1 MYIANNIV
9 IHKIILLPGKAK
21 PKLVEV
27 GPYAYVQNMRKT
39 NITFSKDE
47 SEVTY
52 AVKRDYIFSIEY
64 SSGPES
70 DVIVMPNI
78 PLFGAMKKLTE

>member
-1 MYIANNIV
+1 MIY
-9 IHKIILLPGKAK
+9 KILLLPGKEK

-39 NITFSKDE
+39 NITFSKDG